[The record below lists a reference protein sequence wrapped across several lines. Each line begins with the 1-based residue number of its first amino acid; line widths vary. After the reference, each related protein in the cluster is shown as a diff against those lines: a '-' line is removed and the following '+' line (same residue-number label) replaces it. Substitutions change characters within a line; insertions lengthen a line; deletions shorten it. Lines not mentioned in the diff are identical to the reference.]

1 MLIKE
6 YEERKFKQQGFNFMM
21 KLEMQGT
28 GVNVIVTP
36 YRNNWIIYE
45 TLIHDLEE
53 LPTFEHELAI
63 ALDRWIEDNTT
74 EQDKIMAYLSSV
86 AF

>member
-36 YRNNWIIYE
+36 YQNNDIIYE
-45 TLIHDLEE
+45 LLIYDMDY
-53 LPTFEHELAI
+53 LPTFEHELSI

-86 AF
+86 VF

>member
-6 YEERKFKQQGFNFMM
+6 YEERKFKQQGFNFKM
-21 KLEMQGT
+21 KLEMRGT

-45 TLIHDLEE
+45 TLIHDLEW

-86 AF
+86 VF